1 MKERKRRIWVSLL
14 WSTVVVLMYANDSR
28 RKFEQSDEIIS
39 VLSVFIILS
48 IAGVVGNFLINRSFS
63 RD

>member
-14 WSTVVVLMYANDSR
+14 WSTLVVLMYVNDSR
-28 RKFEQSDEIIS
+28 RKFEQSDESIS

-48 IAGVVGNFLINRSFS
+48 IVGVVGHFLINRGLR